1 MNCVECR
8 RAKQDKYGIDW
19 KESKMQKIK
28 LCGMMKPCDIEYANR
43 VKPDFVGFVFANTRR
58 KISAAQA
65 KQFREA
71 LDAEIPAVGVFV
83 NEDISVITS
92 LVQDGCIDMIQL
104 HGEEDA
110 DYIRCL
116 REVCDVP
123 VIKAVKVQTVEQIRQ
138 AAGLPVDY
146 LLLDTYRK
154 GVLGGTGEAFDWEL
168 LREAKAVAGDTA
180 EGELFGK
187 PYFLAGGLHAGNLRE
202 AAALGSYGLDVSS
215 GIETDGS
222 KDFTKMVEVME
233 LVRKF

>member
-1 MNCVECR
+1 
-8 RAKQDKYGIDW
+8 
-19 KESKMQKIK
+19 MQKIK

-43 VKPDFVGFVFANTRR
+43 VKPDFVGFIFANTRR

-71 LDAEIPAVGVFV
+71 LDAEISAVGVFV
-83 NEDISVITS
+83 NEDIPVIAS

-110 DYIRCL
+110 DYIRRL

-138 AAGLPVDY
+138 AAALPVDY

-168 LREAKAVAGDTA
+168 LREAKIEAVDTA

-202 AAALGSYGLDVSS
+202 AAALGSYGLDISS

-222 KDFTKMVEVME
+222 KDFTKMVEVMK
-233 LVRKF
+233 LLRSI

>member
-1 MNCVECR
+1 
-8 RAKQDKYGIDW
+8 
-19 KESKMQKIK
+19 MQKIK

-43 VKPDFVGFVFANTRR
+43 VKPDFVGFIFANTRR

-92 LVQDGCIDMIQL
+92 LVQNGCIDLIQL

-110 DYIRCL
+110 DYIRRL

-138 AAGLPVDY
+138 AAALPVDY

-154 GVLGGTGEAFDWEL
+154 GVLGGTGGAFDWEL
-168 LREAKAVAGDTA
+168 LREAKAAAGDTA

>member
-1 MNCVECR
+1 
-8 RAKQDKYGIDW
+8 
-19 KESKMQKIK
+19 MQKIK

-43 VKPDFVGFVFANTRR
+43 VKPDFVGFIFANTRR
-58 KISAAQA
+58 KIGATQA

-71 LDAEIPAVGVFV
+71 LDAEIPSVGVFV

-110 DYIRCL
+110 DYIRRL

-138 AAGLPVDY
+138 AAALPVDY

-202 AAALGSYGLDVSS
+202 AAELGSYGLDISS

-222 KDFTKMVEVME
+222 KDFTKMVEVMK
-233 LVRKF
+233 LLRSI

>member
-1 MNCVECR
+1 
-8 RAKQDKYGIDW
+8 
-19 KESKMQKIK
+19 
-28 LCGMMKPCDIEYANR
+28 MKPCDIEYANR
-43 VKPDFVGFVFANTRR
+43 VKPDFVGFIFANTRR

-83 NEDISVITS
+83 NEDISVIVS

-110 DYIRCL
+110 DYIRRM
-116 REVCDVP
+116 REICDVP
-123 VIKAVKVQTVEQIRQ
+123 VIKAVKVQIVEQIRQ
-138 AAGLPVDY
+138 AAALPVDY

-168 LREAKAVAGDTA
+168 LREAKAAAGDTA

-202 AAALGSYGLDVSS
+202 AATLGSYGLDVSS

>member
-1 MNCVECR
+1 
-8 RAKQDKYGIDW
+8 
-19 KESKMQKIK
+19 
-28 LCGMMKPCDIEYANR
+28 MKPCDIEYANR
-43 VKPDFVGFVFANTRR
+43 VKPDFVGFIFANTRR

-71 LDAEIPAVGVFV
+71 LDAEIPAVGVIV

-92 LVQDGCIDMIQL
+92 LVQNGCIDLIQL

-110 DYIRCL
+110 DYIRRL

-138 AAGLPVDY
+138 AAALPVDY

-168 LREAKAVAGDTA
+168 LREAKAAAGDAA

>member
-1 MNCVECR
+1 
-8 RAKQDKYGIDW
+8 
-19 KESKMQKIK
+19 
-28 LCGMMKPCDIEYANR
+28 MKPCDIEYANR
-43 VKPDFVGFVFANTRR
+43 IKPDFVGFIFANTRR

-83 NEDISVITS
+83 NEDIPVITS
-92 LVQDGCIDMIQL
+92 LVQNGCIDMIQL

-110 DYIRCL
+110 DYIRRL

-138 AAGLPVDY
+138 AAALPVDY

-154 GVLGGTGEAFDWEL
+154 GVLGGTGETFDWEL
-168 LREAKAVAGDTA
+168 LREAKAAAGDTA

-222 KDFTKMVEVME
+222 KDFTKMVKVME
-233 LVRKF
+233 LVRKL

>member
-1 MNCVECR
+1 
-8 RAKQDKYGIDW
+8 
-19 KESKMQKIK
+19 MQKIK

-43 VKPDFVGFVFANTRR
+43 VKPDLVGFIFANTRR

-65 KQFREA
+65 KQFRKA

-110 DYIRCL
+110 DYIRRL
-116 REVCDVP
+116 REICDVP

-138 AAGLPVDY
+138 AAALPVDY

-168 LREAKAVAGDTA
+168 LQEAKAAAGDTA

-222 KDFTKMVEVME
+222 KDFDKMVEVVNI
-233 LVRKF
+233 VRTC

>member
-1 MNCVECR
+1 
-8 RAKQDKYGIDW
+8 
-19 KESKMQKIK
+19 
-28 LCGMMKPCDIEYANR
+28 MKPCDIEYANR
-43 VKPDFVGFVFANTRR
+43 VKPDLVGFIFANTRR
-58 KISAAQA
+58 KISLAQA

-71 LDAEIPAVGVFV
+71 LDAEISAVGVFV
-83 NEDISVITS
+83 NEDIPVIAS

-110 DYIRCL
+110 DYIRRL
-116 REVCDVP
+116 RKICDVP

-138 AAGLPVDY
+138 VAALPVDY

-168 LREAKAVAGDTA
+168 LREAKAAAGDTA

>member
-1 MNCVECR
+1 
-8 RAKQDKYGIDW
+8 
-19 KESKMQKIK
+19 MQKIK

-43 VKPDFVGFVFANTRR
+43 VKPDFVGFIFANTRR

-92 LVQDGCIDMIQL
+92 LVQNGCIDMIQL

-110 DYIRCL
+110 DYIRRL
-116 REVCDVP
+116 REICDVP
-123 VIKAVKVQTVEQIRQ
+123 VIKAVKVQMVEQIRQ
-138 AAGLPVDY
+138 AAALPVDY

-168 LREAKAVAGDTA
+168 LREAKAAAGDTA

>member
-1 MNCVECR
+1 
-8 RAKQDKYGIDW
+8 
-19 KESKMQKIK
+19 
-28 LCGMMKPCDIEYANR
+28 MKPCDIEYANR
-43 VKPDFVGFVFANTRR
+43 VKPDLVGFIFANTRR
-58 KISAAQA
+58 KISVTQA
-65 KQFREA
+65 KEFRKA

-83 NEDISVITS
+83 NEDISVIAS

-110 DYIRCL
+110 DYIRRL
-116 REVCDVP
+116 REICDVP

-138 AAGLPVDY
+138 AAALPVDY

-168 LREAKAVAGDTA
+168 LREAKAAAGDTA
-180 EGELFGK
+180 EGALFGK

>member
-1 MNCVECR
+1 
-8 RAKQDKYGIDW
+8 
-19 KESKMQKIK
+19 MQKIK

-43 VKPDFVGFVFANTRR
+43 VKPDFVGFIFANTRR

-92 LVQDGCIDMIQL
+92 LVQNGCIDLIQL

-110 DYIRCL
+110 DYIRRL

-123 VIKAVKVQTVEQIRQ
+123 VIKAVKVQIVEQIQ
-138 AAGLPVDY
+138 QTAALPVDY

-168 LREAKAVAGDTA
+168 LREAKAAAGDAA

>member
-1 MNCVECR
+1 
-8 RAKQDKYGIDW
+8 
-19 KESKMQKIK
+19 MQKIK
-28 LCGMMKPCDIEYANR
+28 LCGMMKLCDIEYANR
-43 VKPDFVGFVFANTRR
+43 VKPDLVGFIFANTRR
-58 KISAAQA
+58 KISPAQA
-65 KQFREA
+65 KQFRKA
-71 LDAEIPAVGVFV
+71 LDTEIPAVGVFV

-110 DYIRCL
+110 DYIRRL
-116 REVCDVP
+116 REICDVP

-138 AAGLPVDY
+138 AAALPVDY

-154 GVLGGTGEAFDWEL
+154 GVLGGTGEAFDWGL
-168 LREAKAVAGDTA
+168 LREAKAAAGDTV

-187 PYFLAGGLHAGNLRE
+187 PYFLAGGLHVGNLRE

-222 KDFTKMVEVME
+222 KDFDKMVEVME

>member
-1 MNCVECR
+1 
-8 RAKQDKYGIDW
+8 
-19 KESKMQKIK
+19 
-28 LCGMMKPCDIEYANR
+28 MKPCDIEYANR
-43 VKPDFVGFVFANTRR
+43 VKPDLVGFIFANTRR

-65 KQFREA
+65 KEFRKA

-83 NEDISVITS
+83 NEDISVIVS

-110 DYIRCL
+110 DYIRRL
-116 REVCDVP
+116 REICDVP

-138 AAGLPVDY
+138 AAALPVDY

-168 LREAKAVAGDTA
+168 LREAKAAAGDTA
-180 EGELFGK
+180 EGALFGK

-233 LVRKF
+233 LLRSI

>member
-1 MNCVECR
+1 
-8 RAKQDKYGIDW
+8 
-19 KESKMQKIK
+19 MQKIK

-43 VKPDFVGFVFANTRR
+43 IKPDFVGFIFANTRR

-92 LVQDGCIDMIQL
+92 LVQNGCIDMIQL

-110 DYIRCL
+110 DYIRRL

-123 VIKAVKVQTVEQIRQ
+123 VIKAVKVQMVEQIRQ
-138 AAGLPVDY
+138 AAALPVDY

-168 LREAKAVAGDTA
+168 LREAKAAAGDTA

>member
-1 MNCVECR
+1 
-8 RAKQDKYGIDW
+8 
-19 KESKMQKIK
+19 
-28 LCGMMKPCDIEYANR
+28 MKPCDIEYANR
-43 VKPDFVGFVFANTRR
+43 IKPDFVGFIFANTRR

-83 NEDISVITS
+83 NEDIPVITS
-92 LVQDGCIDMIQL
+92 LVQNGCIDMIQL

-110 DYIRCL
+110 DYIRRL

-138 AAGLPVDY
+138 AAALPVDY
-146 LLLDTYRK
+146 LLLDTYRE

-168 LREAKAVAGDTA
+168 LREAKAAAGDTA

-187 PYFLAGGLHAGNLRE
+187 PYFLAGGLHVGNLRE

-222 KDFTKMVEVME
+222 KDFTKMVKVME
-233 LVRKF
+233 LVRKL

>member
-1 MNCVECR
+1 
-8 RAKQDKYGIDW
+8 
-19 KESKMQKIK
+19 
-28 LCGMMKPCDIEYANR
+28 MKPCDIEYANR
-43 VKPDFVGFVFANTRR
+43 VKPDFVGFIFANTRR

-92 LVQDGCIDMIQL
+92 LVQNGCIDLIQL

-110 DYIRCL
+110 DYIRRL

-138 AAGLPVDY
+138 AAALPVDY

-168 LREAKAVAGDTA
+168 LREAKAAARDTA

>member
-1 MNCVECR
+1 
-8 RAKQDKYGIDW
+8 
-19 KESKMQKIK
+19 MQKIK

-43 VKPDFVGFVFANTRR
+43 VKPDFVGFIFANTRR

-71 LDAEIPAVGVFV
+71 LDAEIPAAGVFV
-83 NEDISVITS
+83 NEDIPVITS
-92 LVQDGCIDMIQL
+92 LVQNGCIDMIQL

-110 DYIRCL
+110 DYIRRL

-138 AAGLPVDY
+138 AAALPVDY

-168 LREAKAVAGDTA
+168 LREAKAAAGDTA

-222 KDFTKMVEVME
+222 KDFTKMVKVME
-233 LVRKF
+233 LVRKL

>member
-1 MNCVECR
+1 
-8 RAKQDKYGIDW
+8 
-19 KESKMQKIK
+19 MQKIK

-43 VKPDFVGFVFANTRR
+43 VKPDFVGFIFANTRR
-58 KISAAQA
+58 KISPAQA
-65 KQFREA
+65 KQFRET
-71 LDAEIPAVGVFV
+71 LNVEIPAVGVFV
-83 NEDISVITS
+83 NEDIPVIAS

-138 AAGLPVDY
+138 TAALPVDY

-168 LREAKAVAGDTA
+168 LREAKIVAGDTA

-222 KDFTKMVEVME
+222 KDFDKMVEVME

>member
-1 MNCVECR
+1 
-8 RAKQDKYGIDW
+8 
-19 KESKMQKIK
+19 MQKIK

-43 VKPDFVGFVFANTRR
+43 VKPDFVGFIFANTRR

-83 NEDISVITS
+83 NENISVITS
-92 LVQDGCIDMIQL
+92 LVQNGCIDLIQL

-110 DYIRCL
+110 DYIRRL

-138 AAGLPVDY
+138 AAALPVDY

-168 LREAKAVAGDTA
+168 LREAKSAAGDTA

-202 AAALGSYGLDVSS
+202 AATLGSYGLDVSS

>member
-1 MNCVECR
+1 
-8 RAKQDKYGIDW
+8 
-19 KESKMQKIK
+19 
-28 LCGMMKPCDIEYANR
+28 MKPCDIEYANR
-43 VKPDFVGFVFANTRR
+43 VKPDFVGFIFANTRR

-92 LVQDGCIDMIQL
+92 LVQNGCIDLIQL

-110 DYIRCL
+110 DYIRRL

-138 AAGLPVDY
+138 AAALPVDY

-168 LREAKAVAGDTA
+168 LREAKIVAGDTA

-222 KDFTKMVEVME
+222 KDFTKMVKVME

>member
-1 MNCVECR
+1 
-8 RAKQDKYGIDW
+8 
-19 KESKMQKIK
+19 
-28 LCGMMKPCDIEYANR
+28 MKPCDIEYANR
-43 VKPDFVGFVFANTRR
+43 VKPDFVGFIFANTRR

-92 LVQDGCIDMIQL
+92 LVQNGCIDLIQL

-110 DYIRCL
+110 DYIRRL

-138 AAGLPVDY
+138 AAALPVDY

-168 LREAKAVAGDTA
+168 LREAKIVAGDTA

-222 KDFTKMVEVME
+222 KDFTKMVKVME
-233 LVRKF
+233 LVRKL

>member
-1 MNCVECR
+1 
-8 RAKQDKYGIDW
+8 
-19 KESKMQKIK
+19 MQKIK

-43 VKPDFVGFVFANTRR
+43 VKPDLVGFIFANTRR

-65 KQFREA
+65 KQFRKA
-71 LDAEIPAVGVFV
+71 LDAEISAVGVFV

-110 DYIRCL
+110 DYIRRL
-116 REVCDVP
+116 REICDVP

-138 AAGLPVDY
+138 AAALPVDY

-168 LREAKAVAGDTA
+168 LREAKAAAGDTA

-215 GIETDGS
+215 GIETEGS
-222 KDFTKMVEVME
+222 KDFDKMVEVME

>member
-1 MNCVECR
+1 
-8 RAKQDKYGIDW
+8 
-19 KESKMQKIK
+19 
-28 LCGMMKPCDIEYANR
+28 MKPCDIEYANR
-43 VKPDFVGFVFANTRR
+43 VKPDFVGFIFANRRR

-92 LVQDGCIDMIQL
+92 LVQNGCIDMIQL

-110 DYIRCL
+110 DYIRRL
-116 REVCDVP
+116 REICDVP
-123 VIKAVKVQTVEQIRQ
+123 VIKAVKVQMVEQIRQ
-138 AAGLPVDY
+138 AAALPVDY

-168 LREAKAVAGDTA
+168 LREAKIVAGDTA

>member
-1 MNCVECR
+1 
-8 RAKQDKYGIDW
+8 
-19 KESKMQKIK
+19 MQKIK

-43 VKPDFVGFVFANTRR
+43 VKPDFVGFIFANTRR
-58 KISAAQA
+58 KIGATQA

-71 LDAEIPAVGVFV
+71 LDAEIPSVGVFV

-110 DYIRCL
+110 DYIRRL

-138 AAGLPVDY
+138 AAALPVDY

-168 LREAKAVAGDTA
+168 LREAKIAAGDTAEGDTA

-202 AAALGSYGLDVSS
+202 AAALGSYGLDISS

>member
-1 MNCVECR
+1 
-8 RAKQDKYGIDW
+8 
-19 KESKMQKIK
+19 
-28 LCGMMKPCDIEYANR
+28 MKPCDIEYANR
-43 VKPDFVGFVFANTRR
+43 VKPDFVGFIFANTRR

-92 LVQDGCIDMIQL
+92 LVQNGCIDLIQL

-110 DYIRCL
+110 DYIRRL

-123 VIKAVKVQTVEQIRQ
+123 VIKAVKVQMVEQIRQ
-138 AAGLPVDY
+138 AAALPVDY

-168 LREAKAVAGDTA
+168 LREAKIVAGDTA

-222 KDFTKMVEVME
+222 KDFTKMVKVME

>member
-1 MNCVECR
+1 
-8 RAKQDKYGIDW
+8 
-19 KESKMQKIK
+19 
-28 LCGMMKPCDIEYANR
+28 MKPCDIEYANR
-43 VKPDFVGFVFANTRR
+43 VKPDLVGFIFANTRR

-65 KQFREA
+65 KEFRKA

-110 DYIRCL
+110 DYIRRL
-116 REVCDVP
+116 REICDVP

-138 AAGLPVDY
+138 AAALPVDY

-168 LREAKAVAGDTA
+168 LREAKAAAGDTA
-180 EGELFGK
+180 EGELFEK
-187 PYFLAGGLHAGNLRE
+187 PYFLAGGLYAGNLRE

-222 KDFTKMVEVME
+222 KDFDKMVEVME

>member
-1 MNCVECR
+1 
-8 RAKQDKYGIDW
+8 
-19 KESKMQKIK
+19 
-28 LCGMMKPCDIEYANR
+28 MKPCDIEYANR
-43 VKPDFVGFVFANTRR
+43 IKPDFVGFIFANTRR

-83 NEDISVITS
+83 NEDIPVITS
-92 LVQDGCIDMIQL
+92 LVQNGCIDMIQL

-110 DYIRCL
+110 DYIRRL

-138 AAGLPVDY
+138 AAALPVDY

-154 GVLGGTGEAFDWEL
+154 GILGGTGEAFDWEL
-168 LREAKAVAGDTA
+168 LREAKAAAGDTA

-187 PYFLAGGLHAGNLRE
+187 LYFLAGGLHAGNLRE

>member
-1 MNCVECR
+1 
-8 RAKQDKYGIDW
+8 
-19 KESKMQKIK
+19 
-28 LCGMMKPCDIEYANR
+28 MKPCDIEYANR
-43 VKPDFVGFVFANTRR
+43 VKPDFVGFIFANTRR

-92 LVQDGCIDMIQL
+92 LVQNGCIDLIQL

-110 DYIRCL
+110 DYIRRL

-138 AAGLPVDY
+138 TAALPVDY

-168 LREAKAVAGDTA
+168 LREAKAAAGDTA

-202 AAALGSYGLDVSS
+202 AAALGSYGLDISS

-233 LVRKF
+233 LLRSI

>member
-1 MNCVECR
+1 
-8 RAKQDKYGIDW
+8 
-19 KESKMQKIK
+19 
-28 LCGMMKPCDIEYANR
+28 MKPCDIEYANR
-43 VKPDFVGFVFANTRR
+43 VKPDFVGFIFANTRR

-71 LDAEIPAVGVFV
+71 LDAEIPAVGVIV

-92 LVQDGCIDMIQL
+92 LVQNGCIDLIQL
-104 HGEEDA
+104 HGEEVA
-110 DYIRCL
+110 DYIRRL

-138 AAGLPVDY
+138 AAALPVDY

-168 LREAKAVAGDTA
+168 LREAKAAAGDAA

>member
-1 MNCVECR
+1 
-8 RAKQDKYGIDW
+8 
-19 KESKMQKIK
+19 MQKIK

-43 VKPDFVGFVFANTRR
+43 VKPDFVGFIFANTRR

-83 NEDISVITS
+83 NEDIPVITS
-92 LVQDGCIDMIQL
+92 LVLDGCIDMIQL

-138 AAGLPVDY
+138 TAALPVDY

-168 LREAKAVAGDTA
+168 LREAKAAAGDTA

>member
-1 MNCVECR
+1 
-8 RAKQDKYGIDW
+8 
-19 KESKMQKIK
+19 MQKIK

-43 VKPDFVGFVFANTRR
+43 VKPDFVGFIFANTRR
-58 KISAAQA
+58 KISPAQA
-65 KQFREA
+65 KQFRET
-71 LDAEIPAVGVFV
+71 LNVEIPAVGVFV
-83 NEDISVITS
+83 NEDIPVIAS

-123 VIKAVKVQTVEQIRQ
+123 VIKAVKVQTVEQIQ
-138 AAGLPVDY
+138 QTAALPVDY

-168 LREAKAVAGDTA
+168 LREAKIVAGDTA

>member
-1 MNCVECR
+1 
-8 RAKQDKYGIDW
+8 
-19 KESKMQKIK
+19 MQKIK

-43 VKPDFVGFVFANTRR
+43 VKPDFVGFIFANTRR

-71 LDAEIPAVGVFV
+71 LDAEIPAVGVIV

-92 LVQDGCIDMIQL
+92 LVQNGCIDLIQL

-110 DYIRCL
+110 DYIRRL
-116 REVCDVP
+116 REICDVP
-123 VIKAVKVQTVEQIRQ
+123 VIKAVKVQMVEQIRQ
-138 AAGLPVDY
+138 AAALPVDY

-168 LREAKAVAGDTA
+168 LREAKIAAGDTA

>member
-1 MNCVECR
+1 
-8 RAKQDKYGIDW
+8 
-19 KESKMQKIK
+19 MQKIK

-43 VKPDFVGFVFANTRR
+43 VKPDLVGFIFANTRR

-92 LVQDGCIDMIQL
+92 LVQNGCIDLIQL

-110 DYIRCL
+110 DYIRRL

-138 AAGLPVDY
+138 AAALPVDY

-168 LREAKAVAGDTA
+168 LREAKAAAGDAA

>member
-1 MNCVECR
+1 
-8 RAKQDKYGIDW
+8 
-19 KESKMQKIK
+19 
-28 LCGMMKPCDIEYANR
+28 MKPCDIEYANR
-43 VKPDFVGFVFANTRR
+43 VKPDFVGFIFANTRR

-92 LVQDGCIDMIQL
+92 LVQNGCIDLIQL

-110 DYIRCL
+110 DYIRRL

-123 VIKAVKVQTVEQIRQ
+123 VTKAVKVQTVEQIRQ
-138 AAGLPVDY
+138 AAALPVDY

-168 LREAKAVAGDTA
+168 LREAKAAAGDTA

>member
-1 MNCVECR
+1 
-8 RAKQDKYGIDW
+8 
-19 KESKMQKIK
+19 MQKIK

-43 VKPDFVGFVFANTRR
+43 VKPDFVGFIFANTRR

-83 NEDISVITS
+83 NEDISVIAS

-110 DYIRCL
+110 DYIRRL
-116 REVCDVP
+116 REICDVP

-138 AAGLPVDY
+138 AAALPVDY

-168 LREAKAVAGDTA
+168 LREAKAAAGDTA
-180 EGELFGK
+180 EGELFGN

-202 AAALGSYGLDVSS
+202 AAALGSYGLDISS

>member
-1 MNCVECR
+1 
-8 RAKQDKYGIDW
+8 
-19 KESKMQKIK
+19 MQKIK

-43 VKPDFVGFVFANTRR
+43 VKPDFVGFIFANTRR

-65 KQFREA
+65 QQFREA

-83 NEDISVITS
+83 NEDIPVIAS

-110 DYIRCL
+110 DYIRRL

-138 AAGLPVDY
+138 AAALPVDY

-154 GVLGGTGEAFDWEL
+154 GVLGGTGEVFDWEL
-168 LREAKAVAGDTA
+168 LREAKAAAGDTA
-180 EGELFGK
+180 EEELFGK

-222 KDFTKMVEVME
+222 KDFDKMVEVVNI
-233 LVRKF
+233 VRTC

>member
-1 MNCVECR
+1 
-8 RAKQDKYGIDW
+8 
-19 KESKMQKIK
+19 
-28 LCGMMKPCDIEYANR
+28 MKPCDIEYANR
-43 VKPDFVGFVFANTRR
+43 VKPDFVGFIFANTRR

-92 LVQDGCIDMIQL
+92 LVQNGCIDMIQL

-110 DYIRCL
+110 DYIRRL

-138 AAGLPVDY
+138 AAALPVDY

-168 LREAKAVAGDTA
+168 LREAKAAAGDAA

-233 LVRKF
+233 LVRKL

>member
-1 MNCVECR
+1 
-8 RAKQDKYGIDW
+8 
-19 KESKMQKIK
+19 
-28 LCGMMKPCDIEYANR
+28 MKPCDIEYANR
-43 VKPDFVGFVFANTRR
+43 IKPDFVGFIFANTRR

-65 KQFREA
+65 KQFREV

-83 NEDISVITS
+83 NEDIPVITS
-92 LVQDGCIDMIQL
+92 LVQNGCIDMIQL

-110 DYIRCL
+110 DYIRRL

-138 AAGLPVDY
+138 AAALPVDY

-168 LREAKAVAGDTA
+168 LREAKAAAGDTA